1 MFKLLFS
8 AGAIALLTAV
18 AAPAYATTIDFS
30 TLPLYT
36 PVTTQFPGVTFSL
49 IGGPGPDN
57 APVTGSFGSYGLGNS
72 PTGDYPTTET
82 LNIAFAS
89 GVKNLSFT
97 FDNFGSNSEFG
108 PSTYSAYGKS
118 GLISTG
124 NIASL
129 CCGYD
134 PVSVF
139 GSGITDLM
147 IGNGSGGNY
156 SWEFGVGQVSY
167 TSGVPEASTWVMM
180 LAGFAGLGFVG
191 YRRNKVVNF
200 AA

>member
-1 MFKLLFS
+1 MEQGEQL
-8 AGAIALLTAV
+8 
-18 AAPAYATTIDFS
+18 
-30 TLPLYT
+30 
-36 PVTTQFPGVTFSL
+36 Q
-49 IGGPGPDN
+49 
-57 APVTGSFGSYGLGNS
+57 
-72 PTGDYPTTET
+72 
-82 LNIAFAS
+82 
-89 GVKNLSFT
+89 
-97 FDNFGSNSEFG
+97 
-108 PSTYSAYGKS
+108 S